1 MVSTGASLLSLDTHM
16 CNVLL
21 PQRMTHGINYL
32 LLILFC
38 VVHCCQALLI
48 HFFYFSTPVTPTGFD
63 ITAHYTSPSC
73 HLQVKKHCYP
83 SKYRTHH
90 PSRHHNA
97 SFTVCPPPL
106 HPSSRRHGRVFCC
119 TAVLLLLLIH
129 QQTPPFTP
137 ALPFPLPWLHRPSP
151 PKA

>member
-1 MVSTGASLLSLDTHM
+1 MVSTGASLLSLETHM

-21 PQRMTHGINYL
+21 PQRMTHGIQCSL
-32 LLILFC
+32 LFLSVQYTVAKLCRFIFLI
-38 VVHCCQALLI
+38 
-48 HFFYFSTPVTPTGFD
+48 FSTPFTPTGFD
-63 ITAHYTSPSC
+63 ITAHDTSPSC
-73 HLQVKKHCYP
+73 HLQVKKHYYL

-90 PSRHHNA
+90 PSRYHNA

-137 ALPFPLPWLHRPSP
+137 ALPFPLPRIHRPST